1 MSNDKLAYL
10 ALWKELHS
18 GANPESNI
26 WIRGYLNVMFS
37 ISKSLRLLRI
47 SPNGFTVFSGAA
59 SIVGYLYFARHDSLL
74 GIVVVAFIGL
84 LLDGVD
90 GSLAI
95 LQNRASRFGAVLD
108 SVNDR
113 IQESLL
119 LIALS
124 WVLFTTG
131 FSLWITTALLLSL
144 LATLLLEYARSRAMT
159 KVKIT
164 IWERPTRVLV
174 VTAFVLAALLLEAF
188 DAELLYVMSSITM
201 ALSWVGLY
209 QQFQDSKRQLL

>member
-1 MSNDKLAYL
+1 MSNEKRAYFVS
-10 ALWKELHS
+10 WKELHS

-37 ISKSLRLLRI
+37 ISRALRLLRI
-47 SPNGFTVFSGAA
+47 SPNGFTVISGAA
-59 SIVGYLYFARHDSLL
+59 SIVGYTYFTRHDSLL

-188 DAELLYVMSSITM
+188 GAELLYVMSSITM